1 LQSHIWVY
9 FFRLAFDQLH
19 KNIFGKRCK
28 FYFNGTEI
36 SILIINTR
44 FILQNNKMIFSV
56 SSLFLIIFLNSAGNA
71 ETRPT
76 DALQPNNLKDN
87 DTFLWLGELENPN
100 LDREESGLGDE
111 KFLNVQLYATDDNS
125 VTEGL
130 GQLEKS
136 SKSDLQETGIQA
148 EASPVEEGDEKVTQ
162 VSRTARNAGNACIER
177 YVYRII
183 YNRVFRIPVC
193 KQGCKSKF
201 RTINFSNG
209 RTLAIVV
216 DCYI

>member
-1 LQSHIWVY
+1 
-9 FFRLAFDQLH
+9 
-19 KNIFGKRCK
+19 
-28 FYFNGTEI
+28 
-36 SILIINTR
+36 
-44 FILQNNKMIFSV
+44 MIFSV

-76 DALQPNNLKDN
+76 DVLQPNNLKDN

-130 GQLEKS
+130 GQPE
-136 SKSDLQETGIQA
+136 KSDLQETGIQD
-148 EASPVEEGDEKVTQ
+148 EASPVEEADEKVTQ
-162 VSRTARNAGNACIER
+162 VSRTARDAGNACIKR
-177 YVYRII
+177 YVNRII